1 MNMKSQQERILNYLR
16 YQLAKISHMGKAPHL
31 GSSLSCLDL
40 IYALYKSFLK
50 IDPKNPNDTK
60 RDRFILSKGH
70 AISALYVV
78 LAEIGFFEK
87 KLLETYNQNGS
98 SLPEHPSPKCISGVE
113 CATGSL
119 GHGLSIAA
127 GLALSAKIKQE
138 KFKVVALLSDGELNE
153 GSVWEAALF
162 APKQKLGNLVAIVDF
177 NKWQATGRS
186 KEITQL
192 DPLKKKWKNFGWDAY
207 EIDGHNYA
215 EISETLSKLKLKE
228 KPSILIAN
236 TIKGKGISFMEDDNN
251 WHYRIPNIEDIEAIK
266 EELKIT

>member
-1 MNMKSQQERILNYLR
+1 MKDQLEKTINSLR
-16 YQLAKISHMGKAPHL
+16 YQLAKMSHEGKAPHL

-40 IYALYKSFLK
+40 IYALYKSYLK
-50 IDPKNPNDTK
+50 IDPKDPNSIH

-78 LAEIGFFEK
+78 LANMGFFKES
-87 KLLETYNQNGS
+87 LLDTYNKDAS
-98 SLPEHPSPKCISGVE
+98 SLPEHPSPRCIAGIE

-119 GHGLSIAA
+119 GHGLSIGS

-138 KFKVVALLSDGELNE
+138 NFKAVVLLSDGELNE
-153 GSVWEAALF
+153 GSVWEASLF
-162 APKQKLGNLVAIVDF
+162 AAKQNLGNLLAIVDF

-186 KEITQL
+186 KEVMQL
-192 DPLKKKWKNFGWDAY
+192 DPLVDKWQSFGWDVY
-207 EIDGHNYA
+207 EIDGHDYA
-215 EISETLSKLKLKE
+215 EIDDTLAKITFE
-228 KPSILIAN
+228 DKPSMVIAN

-251 WHYRIPNIEDIEAIK
+251 WHYRIPSTEDIEKIK